1 MTINEAMRTYR
12 LPNPTTPEDL
22 ECRWSKILNFGD
34 KVLLAGYYW
43 GGKGKPSYFG
53 APQPARLNFPTTA
66 TQSLGRCSSK
76 EGGAMMNKNNTYFEE
91 LKRIGHEWEA
101 ARIELKARKQQIID
115 TLGWESDELKA
126 WYEEDAAAKFP
137 FEQGVSK
144 AYRAWATSISRK
156 EDELEMD
163 DFLWE
168 REVTDFVETL
178 RKAGIKTFVYTNQS
192 TAVMENLHQFAAAG
206 CTMEGLCTITRQ
218 ENRWGDEEPTKVM
231 GIRFS
236 LD

>member
-1 MTINEAMRTYR
+1 
-12 LPNPTTPEDL
+12 
-22 ECRWSKILNFGD
+22 
-34 KVLLAGYYW
+34 
-43 GGKGKPSYFG
+43 
-53 APQPARLNFPTTA
+53 
-66 TQSLGRCSSK
+66 
-76 EGGAMMNKNNTYFEE
+76 MMNKNNAYFEE

-101 ARIELKARKQQIID
+101 ARIERKARKQQIID

-163 DFLWE
+163 
-168 REVTDFVETL
+168 
-178 RKAGIKTFVYTNQS
+178 YTNQS